1 MSLKARIKINEQLKV
16 KLQVLVD
23 TLENPIIFKELKI
36 NIE

>member
-1 MSLKARIKINEQLKV
+1 MSLIARIKINEQLEV